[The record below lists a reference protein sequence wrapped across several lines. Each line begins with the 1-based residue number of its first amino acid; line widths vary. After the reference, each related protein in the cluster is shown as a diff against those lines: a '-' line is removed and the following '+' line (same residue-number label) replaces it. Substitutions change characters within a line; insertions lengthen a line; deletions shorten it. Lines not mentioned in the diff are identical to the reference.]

1 MVTPARLE
9 IGARLIRTLDGG
21 MEEHIKNIS
30 DEQLLLEIEERKAET
45 IIFFKK
51 LAKNTPTISEKI
63 GFYNKIIKIDPDNT
77 DAFDNLGNIYASF
90 DKKRSKYYWEIS
102 VQINLKKIELFKEY
116 ASSYFKNSDD
126 YKSIKIEKDDMIF
139 DIGEC
144 YYCLGAEYDLLEK
157 YSQAS
162 ESYKKA
168 FEMVSTQVHCLYNIG
183 MSLYNDGKLEE
194 SKKYLVEFITKESSY
209 QAHYCLGL
217 IYHEENLT
225 IESLKEFWKCIEEAG
240 TDSNSDYHR
249 ANSYTYLGNVKFTE
263 KYLKLAIQKDPESLE
278 LLYEIVRYYEGN
290 QQGQKAYEY
299 YGMIKEKRNTMNLMK
314 KLCDD

>member
-1 MVTPARLE
+1 MVTPARRE
-9 IGARLIRTLDGG
+9 IRAQFRELSNGG

-116 ASSYFKNSDD
+116 ASNYFKNSDD

-139 DIGEC
+139 
-144 YYCLGAEYDLLEK
+144 
-157 YSQAS
+157 
-162 ESYKKA
+162 
-168 FEMVSTQVHCLYNIG
+168 F
-183 MSLYNDGKLEE
+183 
-194 SKKYLVEFITKESSY
+194 F
-209 QAHYCLGL
+209 
-217 IYHEENLT
+217 
-225 IESLKEFWKCIEEAG
+225 F
-240 TDSNSDYHR
+240 
-249 ANSYTYLGNVKFTE
+249 
-263 KYLKLAIQKDPESLE
+263 
-278 LLYEIVRYYEGN
+278 
-290 QQGQKAYEY
+290 
-299 YGMIKEKRNTMNLMK
+299 
-314 KLCDD
+314 

>member
-1 MVTPARLE
+1 
-9 IGARLIRTLDGG
+9 
-21 MEEHIKNIS
+21 
-30 DEQLLLEIEERKAET
+30 
-45 IIFFKK
+45 
-51 LAKNTPTISEKI
+51 
-63 GFYNKIIKIDPDNT
+63 
-77 DAFDNLGNIYASF
+77 
-90 DKKRSKYYWEIS
+90 
-102 VQINLKKIELFKEY
+102 
-116 ASSYFKNSDD
+116 
-126 YKSIKIEKDDMIF
+126 
-139 DIGEC
+139 
-144 YYCLGAEYDLLEK
+144 
-157 YSQAS
+157 
-162 ESYKKA
+162 
-168 FEMVSTQVHCLYNIG
+168 MVSTQVHCLYNIG

-240 TDSNSDYHR
+240 TDSNSDYYR

-299 YGMIKEKRNTMNLMK
+299 YGKNKEKRNTMNLMK